1 MPLPVPAGHT
11 GRSWIEVSTFWLVCF
26 TLALLCGQA
35 LAPLGLATPRMG
47 LFAFLLP
54 APLFFRARWRVWG
67 LLTIMTLGF
76 FSVGYHRHYR
86 LLHPRFGPEHL
97 GAIAT
102 DGAPV
107 YLEGSLYREPER
119 LSNLSA
125 GAQAG
130 RSRWYFK
137 TERIWHP
144 TGAEPAEGNV
154 LITVRRESGEWRYGD
169 RVRLWLEVRSPRNAG
184 NPGEF
189 DYEAFLARREI
200 YLTAFLA
207 ADDKVELLRRERH
220 GPWVWVARAR
230 SRIRRLLERDLSP
243 DRAALMK
250 ALIIGDRGGISKRM
264 REDFAVAG
272 VAHLLAISG
281 LHVGMLGLAVF
292 VLARLLGSLSASLL
306 LRFSLPKMAASASLL
321 AVVLYGAVAGG
332 MIPTVR
338 AAIMAVVY
346 VVAVLIDREDELL
359 ASLCIAALIVA
370 LRWPGAAMDVSFQL
384 SFLAVLAIIW
394 GLSAVRR
401 WWPERRGGV
410 EALLTGPRRVRFRPV
425 FLYLAVPVLA
435 SLGTGP
441 VIAHHFG
448 YLSLVGFIANPI
460 LVPVVGFG
468 LVPLGL
474 LLAFLSLI
482 AESLAAPFLALAGP
496 LLSSVVWLVRFFA
509 HLPMSSVSLPTPNVF
524 EVGLIYLLIASLLLL
539 ARPKLGA
546 MLLVV
551 GAIGAVTAGAY
562 WWRERWSRATLRVT
576 YLSVGHG
583 DAAVVEFPGSEVL
596 LIDAGGTASGEF
608 DPGESIVAP
617 FLRSRKIRRVD
628 YVAVSHPRVDHF
640 GGVRAVVER
649 FRPREFWSTAA
660 RVRSPRYREL
670 EEAAARA
677 GVRRRILAAG
687 GPCLAIER
695 VELCFLHP
703 PKGEGDSSLVMRL
716 VFGRVAFL
724 FAGDVTRR
732 EERSLLRSGAQLRS
746 AVIKVPRHGSST
758 SSGEEFVAAV
768 RPNLAVVSAGHRN
781 PFGLPREEVLA
792 RYGAAGAEIL
802 RTDRDGAATVE
813 TDGETVRYW
822 TYRSKKKG
830 EVVFLGSPCFEPG
843 AN

>member
-1 MPLPVPAGHT
+1 MPLPVPAVQT
-11 GRSWIEVSTFWLVCF
+11 QRSWIQVPTFWLVCL
-26 TLALLCGQA
+26 TLALLSGQA
-35 LAPLGLATPRMG
+35 FAPSGLVPPRLG

-54 APLFFRARWRVWG
+54 VPLFFRSRSRAWG
-67 LLTIMTLGF
+67 LLAVMTLGF
-76 FSVGYHRHYR
+76 FSIGYVRHFR
-86 LLHPRFGPEHL
+86 LLYPRFGPEHL
-97 GAIAT
+97 RVIAA

-107 YLEGSLYREPER
+107 YVEGSLYREPER
-119 LSNLSA
+119 LGDLST

-137 TERIWHP
+137 VERIWHP
-144 TGAEPAEGNV
+144 TGAEPAQGNV
-154 LITVRRESGEWRYGD
+154 LITVRRERGDWRYGD
-169 RVRLWLEVRSPRNAG
+169 RLRLWLVVRPPRNAG

-189 DYEAFLARREI
+189 DYEAFLSRREI

-230 SRIRRLLERDLSP
+230 SHIRRLLERHLSP
-243 DRAALMK
+243 DEAALMK
-250 ALIIGDRGGISKRM
+250 ALVIGDRGGISREM

-292 VLARLLGSLSASLL
+292 VVARLLGSLSASLL
-306 LRFSLPKMAASASLL
+306 LRVSLPKMAATASLL
-321 AVVLYGAVAGG
+321 TVVLYAAVAGG

-338 AAIMAVVY
+338 AAIMTVVY

-359 ASLCIAALIVA
+359 GSLCVAALIIA

-394 GLSAVRR
+394 GLSAVRG
-401 WWPERRGGV
+401 WWPERQRGA
-410 EALLTGPRRVRFRPV
+410 EALSSGRTRVRLRPV

-441 VIAHHFG
+441 VIAYHFG
-448 YLSLVGFIANPI
+448 YFSLIGFVANPI
-460 LVPVVGFG
+460 LVPAVGFG
-468 LVPLGL
+468 LVPLGFL
-474 LLAFLSLI
+474 VAFLSLI
-482 AESLAAPFLALAGP
+482 AQSLTAPFLALAGP

-524 EVGLIYLLIASLLLL
+524 EVGLIYLLIASLLFV

-546 MLLVV
+546 FLLVV
-551 GAIGAVTAGAY
+551 GVVGAMATGAY

-583 DAAVVEFPGSEVL
+583 DAAVIEFPGSEVL

-608 DPGESIVAP
+608 DPGESIVTP

-628 YVAVSHPRVDHF
+628 YVAVSHLRVDHY
-640 GGVRAVVER
+640 GGMQAVVNR
-649 FRPREFWSTAA
+649 FGPREFWSTAA
-660 RVRSPRYREL
+660 RGRSPRYLEL

-677 GVRRRILAAG
+677 GVRRRIVSG
-687 GPCLAIER
+687 GDPCLAIDR
-695 VELCFLHP
+695 AELCFLHP
-703 PKGEGDSSLVMRL
+703 PKGDGGESSFVVRL
-716 VFGRVAFL
+716 VFGRAAFL
-724 FAGDVTRR
+724 FAGDVTRK
-732 EERSLLRSGAQLRS
+732 EEKELLRSGAELRS

-758 SSGEEFVAAV
+758 SSSEEFVAAV
-768 RPNLAVVSAGHRN
+768 RPRLAVVSAGHRN
-781 PFGLPREEVLA
+781 PFGLPREEVIA

-802 RTDRDGAATVE
+802 RTDRDGAVTIE
-813 TDGETVRYW
+813 TDGESVNYR
-822 TYRSKKKG
+822 TYRTKKKG
-830 EVVFLGSPCFEPG
+830 SVSF
-843 AN
+843 